1 MRVAEPGNKNRSR
14 LVFLFGIAC
23 FLFLLLAFRLG
34 WHMIIRGPEYAQMAT
49 DQQTKDSTIQAVRG
63 AIRDRNGRD
72 LAISAATNTVWV
84 RTDSVRG
91 NGSTDEEIEANLIR
105 QTRILAEYLKMEEE
119 AVRSVLTSERKLL
132 RVAKYVDM
140 DVATAIRAEKLAGI
154 EITEDVKRS
163 YPMGAFASHVLG
175 GTTDDQSGLAGIEL
189 AYNQY
194 LAGVDGRWITHKD
207 NTGNSLS
214 YGTERYYQPRDGYSV
229 ILTLDASIQHIVETA
244 LIQAQ
249 EQTKADRVM
258 CVLMDPKT
266 CGILAMAEIP
276 EFDPNNPR
284 VPIDE
289 EEAAYVASL
298 PGEEQ
303 VAYWNRMWRNFCVS
317 DAYEPGSTFKLITA
331 GIVLD
336 EAVTNLR
343 ETFLCT
349 GTYPVADAVL
359 KCWYYPLSHGWQT
372 LTQAVQNS
380 CNPVMIQLVQ
390 RVGLKAYYEGLERF
404 GLMEKTG
411 VDFPGEG
418 YNILQKRETA
428 GPVGLATMAYGQG
441 IAVTPVGLLTA
452 VSAYANGGLLM
463 KPRFVQSLIDA
474 DGHTVEQ
481 YEPEIVRRAV
491 SQQTAD
497 DMLAI
502 MESVVLDGGGGTARV
517 PGYRIG
523 GKTGTANKPEG
534 GGYSKTDVYGSF
546 IGLAPIDDPR
556 IAILVIVDTPK
567 GVLYGSQTAA
577 PAAKIILEEVFRYL
591 DIQPSYTAAEEKAIR
606 SGKAEVPNVVGQSIS
621 DAIGMLGGRSLG
633 YSLAPKTDLLEDLIV
648 IDQYPRAGALIDM
661 NTNVTLYYE

>member
-1 MRVAEPGNKNRSR
+1 
-14 LVFLFGIAC
+14 
-23 FLFLLLAFRLG
+23 
-34 WHMIIRGPEYAQMAT
+34 MIIRSEKYTQMAT
-49 DQQTKDSTIQAVRG
+49 DQQTKDSTVQAVRG
-63 AIRDRNGRD
+63 AIQDRNGRD
-72 LAISAATNTVWV
+72 LAISAATNTIWV
-84 RTDSVRG
+84 RTDAVRG
-91 NGSTDEEIEANLIR
+91 NGSTPEEVEKNLAHQVR
-105 QTRILAEYLKMEEE
+105 VLAEYLSMEEE
-119 AVRSVLTSERKLL
+119 AVRATLTSERKLL

-140 DVATAIRAEKLAGI
+140 DIAAAIRSEKLAGI

-175 GTTDDQSGLAGIEL
+175 GTTDDQNGLAGIEL
-189 AYNQY
+189 AYNRF

-214 YGTERYYQPRDGYSV
+214 YGTERYYQPRDGYTV
-229 ILTLDASIQHIVETA
+229 QLTLDANIQHIVETA
-244 LIQAQ
+244 LIAAQ

-258 CVLMDPKT
+258 CMIMDPKT
-266 CGILAMAEIP
+266 SGILAMAEIP

-284 VPIDE
+284 VPLDE
-289 EEAAYVASL
+289 TEAAYVASL
-298 PGEEQ
+298 PGDEQ
-303 VAYWNRMWRNFCVS
+303 VAYWNKMWRNFCIS

-336 EAVTNLR
+336 EAATNLR

-359 KCWYYPLSHGWQT
+359 KCWYYPRSHGWQT
-372 LTQAVQNS
+372 LAQAVQNS
-380 CNPVMIQLVQ
+380 CNPVMIQLAQ
-390 RVGLKAYYEGLERF
+390 RVGLTAYYNGLERF

-418 YNILQKRETA
+418 YNILQKKETA

-441 IAVTPVGLLTA
+441 IAVTPVSLLTA

-463 KPRFVQSLIDA
+463 KPHFVQALVDS
-474 DGHTVEQ
+474 DGHTVEE
-481 YEPEIVRRAV
+481 YGPVITRRAV
-491 SQQTAD
+491 SQQTSD

-502 MESVVLDGGGGTARV
+502 MESVVTEGGGGTARV

-546 IGLAPIDDPR
+546 IGLAPVDDPR

-567 GVLYGSQTAA
+567 GTLYGSQTAA
-577 PAAKIILEEVFRYL
+577 PAAKAIMQEVFRYL
-591 DIQPSYTAAEEKAIR
+591 DIQPKYTAAEEKAMR
-606 SGKAEVPNVVGQSIS
+606 SGKAEVPDVVGQSMS

-633 YSLAPKTDLLEDLIV
+633 YSISPKTDLYEDLIV
-648 IDQYPRAGALIDM
+648 IDQYPRAGTLIDM
-661 NTNVTLYYE
+661 QTNVTLYYE